1 MIIKIDIK
9 GDLLDLIEKMID
21 DGKFSDI
28 HQFIDIAIKNQIHE
42 ETNENKDFS
51 DLQIQSI
58 NYSTTAML
66 EKSRQKLLHLLSDI
80 PLEESELVCTPRDL
94 IWSFYNR
101 FFPIKVVTRALASS
115 ILTKKWIL
123 LSDFHEEGSK
133 FAEFCSD
140 KLKEFEED
148 QKLPRNKKLSTGL
161 PMPKAEV
168 RGLTGNKYD
177 KKNTKYIASKMRFQ
191 DQFIG
196 RFVKKDHVF
205 YGACYEMGLMGVKI
219 ENDKVYVSLTDLGR
233 DFALLENPI
242 LDNDELNCVFY
253 DDEINFIKQKLI
265 PRFKL
270 EKMIIDK
277 ILKELK
283 EKPLK
288 SEDVEEIFENEILTY
303 FDDKSQTEKLL
314 DTISSSRVATMGRLS
329 ELRLVD
335 WTIDSNGKSVYSLI
349 KK

>member
-1 MIIKIDIK
+1 MIIKIDLK
-9 GDLLDLIEKMID
+9 GDLLDSIEKMIN

-28 HQFIDIAIKNQIHE
+28 HQFIEIAIKNQIHE
-42 ETNENKDFS
+42 ESNEIKDFS
-51 DLQIQSI
+51 ELQTQSI
-58 NYSTTAML
+58 NYSVSSLL

-80 PLEESELVCTPRDL
+80 PLEESELVCTPKDL
-94 IWSFYNR
+94 IWSFHNR
-101 FFPIKVVTRALASS
+101 FFPIKVVTRVLASS
-115 ILTKKWIL
+115 ILSKKWIL
-123 LSDFHEEGSK
+123 LSNFHEEGSK
-133 FAEFCSD
+133 FAEFYSD

-168 RGLTGNKYD
+168 RGLTGSKYD

-191 DQFIG
+191 DQYIG

-242 LDNDELNCVFY
+242 LDNDESNRVFY
-253 DDEINFIKQKLI
+253 DEEINFIKQKLI

-270 EKMIIDK
+270 EKIIIDK
-277 ILKELK
+277 ILTKLK

-288 SEDVEEIFENEILTY
+288 SEDVEAIFVNEISMY
-303 FDDKSQTEKLL
+303 FDESQNVKLL
-314 DTISSSRVATMGRLS
+314 DSVSSSRVATMGRLS
-329 ELRLVD
+329 ELDLVD
-335 WTIDSNGKSVYSLI
+335 WTIDKNGKSVYSMP